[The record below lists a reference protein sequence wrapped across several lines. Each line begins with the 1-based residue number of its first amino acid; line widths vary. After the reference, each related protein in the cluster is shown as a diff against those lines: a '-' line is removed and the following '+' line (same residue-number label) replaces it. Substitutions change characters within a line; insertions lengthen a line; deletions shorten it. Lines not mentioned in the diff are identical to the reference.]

1 MKPHRILVTDG
12 TQRSALAVVRSLGKA
27 RHTVYVCAPRVP
39 SLAGSSRYAFTEAAV
54 PDALVSPAE
63 FVTEVTRLVDR
74 WRVDT
79 LIPITEASLLALLPE
94 RATLGAT
101 IPFPDASV
109 FHGITDK
116 SAVLAAARELGI
128 ATPRQVVLRAKSDL
142 GAMDPALLDYPVVL
156 KPSRSVGEHDGQRV
170 ALGVLHVSTADSLRS
185 VVESLDEAAFPL
197 LIQQRIVGPGTGV
210 FLLVWD
216 GVVRAAFAH
225 RRLREKPPSGGV
237 SVYSQSVAADPELLE
252 RSRLLL
258 ECMKWNGVAM
268 VEYKVDSGTGV
279 PYLMEVNGRFWGSLQ
294 LAIDA
299 GVDFPALLV
308 AAASGEAMPPVTSYR
323 IGVRSR
329 WWWGDVD
336 ALLSRWR
343 KSEAELAL
351 PPDAP
356 STLRATLEFFSV
368 LQPHHRSDVFRVRDV
383 KPFVRETLDW
393 FQRR

>member
-1 MKPHRILVTDG
+1 MKARRILVTDG

-27 RHTVYVCAPRVP
+27 GHTVFVCSPRVP
-39 SLAGSSRYAFTEAAV
+39 SLAGSSRYSFAEARV
-54 PDALVSPAE
+54 PDALIAPADYA
-63 FVTEVTRLVDR
+63 TEVTLLVDR

-94 RATLGAT
+94 RSTLGAA
-101 IPFPDASV
+101 IPFPEEHV
-109 FHGITDK
+109 FRAITDK
-116 SAVLAAARELGI
+116 HAVLTAASELGI
-128 ATPRQVVLRAKSDL
+128 ATPRQLVL
-142 GAMDPALLDYPVVL
+142 GARSDARLIDAAGIEFPVVL
-156 KPSRSVGEHDGQRV
+156 KPSRSVGEHDGHRH
-170 ALGVLHVSTADSLRS
+170 ALAVMHAATADALRLAID
-185 VVESLDEAAFPL
+185 SLDDAAFPL
-197 LIQQRIVGPGTGV
+197 LVQQRIVGPGTGI

-225 RRLREKPPSGGV
+225 QRLREKPPSGGI
-237 SVYSQSVAADPELLE
+237 SVYSQSIAANPALLE
-252 RSRLLL
+252 KSKQLLQR
-258 ECMKWNGVAM
+258 MDWNGVAM
-268 VEYKVDSGTGV
+268 VEYKLDASTGV

-308 AAASGEAMPPVTSYR
+308 AASTGEPMPPVTTYR
-323 IGVRSR
+323 VGARSR

-336 ALLSRWR
+336 QLLARWR
-343 KSEAELAL
+343 RSDAELAL

-356 STLRATLEFFSV
+356 SKLRATLEFFSV
-368 LQPHHRSDVFRVRDV
+368 LQPHNRSDVFRVRDV